1 MNAHEQVINK
11 QVVHL
16 MKTLGCSE
24 AEAIQIIKD
33 DEAIDNGKKLFELSD
48 EQKKVAKAMT
58 SAGGGKHKE
67 HKPREKKVDADKRDL
82 MDAIDEA
89 LCDTADNVERVSDSE
104 IKITYNDFEYTIKLI
119 KHRKEKK

>member
-1 MNAHEQVINK
+1 MTEK
-11 QVVHL
+11 QIENVMFAL
-16 MKTLGCSE
+16 ALTRE
-24 AEAIQIIKD
+24 EAIEMLSA
-33 DEAIDNGKKLFELSD
+33 DEAIDKGEKLFELSD

>member
-1 MNAHEQVINK
+1 MTEKQIENAMRSLDLTRE
-11 QVVHL
+11 
-16 MKTLGCSE
+16 
-24 AEAIQIIKD
+24 EAIEMLSA
-33 DEAIDNGKKLFELSD
+33 DEAIDKGEKLFELSD

-67 HKPREKKVDADKRDL
+67 HKPREKKVDVDKRDL

-104 IKITYNDFEYTIKLI
+104 IKIIYNDFEYTIKLI
-119 KHRKEKK
+119 KHRKAKGS